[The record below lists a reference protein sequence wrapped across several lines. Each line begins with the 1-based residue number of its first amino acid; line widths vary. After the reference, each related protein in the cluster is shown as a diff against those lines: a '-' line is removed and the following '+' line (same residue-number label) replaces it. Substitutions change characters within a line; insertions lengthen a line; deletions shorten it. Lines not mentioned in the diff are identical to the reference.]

1 VTRETKVGVGVSCAF
16 LGLLAAVLS
25 IKLREPDATTTEV
38 PKEPEQVASATT
50 PNDDQPEGA
59 PGANPVGRSNPSPG
73 NSSSPLIPEAN
84 KGSTP
89 DPDTVPSPPM
99 PTIIP
104 TSVSGNPVETEPP
117 PNPAD
122 SKTAEFVGPLQEL
135 ELKELQP
142 LSGSMPL
149 APPPSAVPSY
159 LSPAT
164 STPEPT
170 PPPVIKPL
178 DNKEAKQLPEP
189 LPSPGGGVTLPPI
202 SDKTEDDTNERPMPD
217 GTPKPDEDKTPKV
230 RDVPHNAS
238 TTPPTASRGS
248 FEERNE
254 KNSKDGQDDKPVAV
268 PAPVGHPPTGN
279 DAAPPPLPSVTDKG
293 PSTLPPKNTVVLP
306 PMDVASPPS
315 PKSADPPSIGATSA
329 TVTPPI
335 LAPVRSTPLRTIPAG
350 APQVESYDEEAVPVK
365 PGDTFESISKRFYQ
379 TEAYAEALKTW
390 NRNHPRA
397 SDALRLNGTLQPGDV
412 LFVPPGA
419 ILEKRHGASI
429 PNLKPLPASG
439 AQLGDPVSS
448 GVMQTTFDPARALP
462 PPPAALPT
470 YVVRSPG
477 LKMRQIARETLN
489 NGDLWFE
496 VYRLNGKVS
505 PEQPIPVG
513 TVLLLPA
520 GAKVPPENATAK

>member
-1 VTRETKVGVGVSCAF
+1 MTDTGKEK
-16 LGLLAAVLS
+16 
-25 IKLREPDATTTEV
+25 P
-38 PKEPEQVASATT
+38 PKA
-50 PNDDQPEGA
+50 
-59 PGANPVGRSNPSPG
+59 
-73 NSSSPLIPEAN
+73 
-84 KGSTP
+84 
-89 DPDTVPSPPM
+89 
-99 PTIIP
+99 
-104 TSVSGNPVETEPP
+104 
-117 PNPAD
+117 
-122 SKTAEFVGPLQEL
+122 
-135 ELKELQP
+135 
-142 LSGSMPL
+142 
-149 APPPSAVPSY
+149 
-159 LSPAT
+159 
-164 STPEPT
+164 
-170 PPPVIKPL
+170 
-178 DNKEAKQLPEP
+178 
-189 LPSPGGGVTLPPI
+189 
-202 SDKTEDDTNERPMPD
+202 
-217 GTPKPDEDKTPKV
+217 
-230 RDVPHNAS
+230 RDVDHNDS
-238 TTPPTASRGS
+238 TTRQTTSGGLM
-248 FEERNE
+248 NE
-254 KNSKDGQDDKPVAV
+254 KNDKNGKDSQDDNKVIV
-268 PAPVGHPPTGN
+268 SPPLDPPSPTPMVT
-279 DAAPPPLPSVTDKG
+279 AAPPPLPSVTDKG

-306 PMDVASPPS
+306 PMDVTSLPS

-335 LAPVRSTPLRTIPAG
+335 LAPVRSTPLRPAPGG

-439 AQLGDPVSS
+439 AKLGDPVSA

-470 YVVRSPG
+470 YVVRQPG

-520 GAKVPPENATAK
+520 GAKVPPENAGAK